1 MEVFELL
8 TMYERK
14 CVNYYQV
21 NIEGG
26 KRTKID
32 SIYFAVDDDS
42 CTLATKDVDRLINFN
57 IVNIYGLSL
66 LEFLQ
71 THSKN

>member
-1 MEVFELL
+1 M
-8 TMYERK
+8 
-14 CVNYYQV
+14 
-21 NIEGG
+21 G

-57 IVNIYGLSL
+57 IINSYGLGL